1 MYKRENQIIFILIIL
16 ISVTIISI
24 KFCLKDSQP
33 FGVTILRVSSN
44 SMVPKFKK
52 GDFIV
57 IKKQEKYNVGDIIT
71 FEVIEENSKYYITHR
86 IVEKNENE
94 FITKGDANNK
104 NDNYKVYENAI
115 KGKVIFHGKND
126 IMVGEKL
133 RF

>member
-44 SMVPKFKK
+44 SLVPKFKK

-86 IVEKNENE
+86 IVEKNENK

-115 KGKVIFHGKND
+115 KGKVIFPW
-126 IMVGEKL
+126 
-133 RF
+133 

>member
-86 IVEKNENE
+86 IVEKNENG

-115 KGKVIFHGKND
+115 KGKVIFP
-126 IMVGEKL
+126 L
-133 RF
+133 

>member
-1 MYKRENQIIFILIIL
+1 MYKRKNQIIFILIIL

-115 KGKVIFHGKND
+115 KGKVIFPW
-126 IMVGEKL
+126 
-133 RF
+133 

>member
-86 IVEKNENE
+86 IVEKNENK

-115 KGKVIFHGKND
+115 KGKVIFPW
-126 IMVGEKL
+126 
-133 RF
+133 

>member
-44 SMVPKFKK
+44 RMVPKFKK

-115 KGKVIFHGKND
+115 KGKVIFPW
-126 IMVGEKL
+126 
-133 RF
+133 

>member
-86 IVEKNENE
+86 IVEKNENG

-115 KGKVIFHGKND
+115 KGKVIFPW
-126 IMVGEKL
+126 
-133 RF
+133 

>member
-104 NDNYKVYENAI
+104 NDDYKVYENVI
-115 KGKVIFHGKND
+115 KGKVIFPW
-126 IMVGEKL
+126 
-133 RF
+133 

>member
-1 MYKRENQIIFILIIL
+1 MNKRKGQIIFILIIL
-16 ISVTIISI
+16 LSILIISF

-86 IVEKNENE
+86 IVEKNENK

-115 KGKVIFHGKND
+115 KGKVIFPW
-126 IMVGEKL
+126 
-133 RF
+133 

>member
-1 MYKRENQIIFILIIL
+1 MYKRKNQIIFILIIL

-44 SMVPKFKK
+44 SLVPKFKK

-86 IVEKNENE
+86 IVEKN
-94 FITKGDANNK
+94 
-104 NDNYKVYENAI
+104 
-115 KGKVIFHGKND
+115 
-126 IMVGEKL
+126 
-133 RF
+133 

>member
-86 IVEKNENE
+86 IVGKNENE

-115 KGKVIFHGKND
+115 KGKVIFPW
-126 IMVGEKL
+126 
-133 RF
+133 

>member
-33 FGVTILRVSSN
+33 FWVTILRVSSN

-115 KGKVIFHGKND
+115 KGKVIFPW
-126 IMVGEKL
+126 
-133 RF
+133 

>member
-44 SMVPKFKK
+44 SLVPKFKK

-57 IKKQEKYNVGDIIT
+57 IRKQEKYNVGDIIT

-115 KGKVIFHGKND
+115 KGKVIFPW
-126 IMVGEKL
+126 
-133 RF
+133 

>member
-44 SMVPKFKK
+44 SMVQKFKK

-115 KGKVIFHGKND
+115 KGKVIFPW
-126 IMVGEKL
+126 
-133 RF
+133 

>member
-57 IKKQEKYNVGDIIT
+57 IRKQEKYNVGDIIT

-115 KGKVIFHGKND
+115 KGKVIFTW
-126 IMVGEKL
+126 
-133 RF
+133 

>member
-1 MYKRENQIIFILIIL
+1 MYKRKNQIIFILIIL

-104 NDNYKVYENAI
+104 NDNYKVYEDAI
-115 KGKVIFHGKND
+115 KGKVIFPW
-126 IMVGEKL
+126 
-133 RF
+133 

>member
-57 IKKQEKYNVGDIIT
+57 IKKQKKYNVGDIIT

-86 IVEKNENE
+86 IVEKNENK

-115 KGKVIFHGKND
+115 KGKVIFPW
-126 IMVGEKL
+126 
-133 RF
+133 

>member
-57 IKKQEKYNVGDIIT
+57 IKKQEKYIVGDIIT

-104 NDNYKVYENAI
+104 NDNYKVYENVI
-115 KGKVIFHGKND
+115 KGKVIFPW
-126 IMVGEKL
+126 
-133 RF
+133 

>member
-104 NDNYKVYENAI
+104 NDNYKVYENVI
-115 KGKVIFHGKND
+115 KGKVIFPW
-126 IMVGEKL
+126 
-133 RF
+133 

>member
-57 IKKQEKYNVGDIIT
+57 IKKQEKYDVGDIIT

-115 KGKVIFHGKND
+115 KGKVIFPW
-126 IMVGEKL
+126 
-133 RF
+133 

>member
-1 MYKRENQIIFILIIL
+1 MYKRGNQIIFILIIL

-115 KGKVIFHGKND
+115 KGKVIFPW
-126 IMVGEKL
+126 
-133 RF
+133 

>member
-52 GDFIV
+52 GDFIL

-115 KGKVIFHGKND
+115 KGKVIFPW
-126 IMVGEKL
+126 
-133 RF
+133 

>member
-1 MYKRENQIIFILIIL
+1 MYKRKNQIIFILIIL

-115 KGKVIFHGKND
+115 KGKVIFP
-126 IMVGEKL
+126 L
-133 RF
+133 

>member
-57 IKKQEKYNVGDIIT
+57 IRKQEKYNVGDIIT

-115 KGKVIFHGKND
+115 KGKVIFPW
-126 IMVGEKL
+126 
-133 RF
+133 

>member
-1 MYKRENQIIFILIIL
+1 MYKRKNQIIFILIIL

-24 KFCLKDSQP
+24 KFCLKDSRP

-44 SMVPKFKK
+44 SMVPKFQK

-71 FEVIEENSKYYITHR
+71 FVVIEENSKYYITHR

-115 KGKVIFHGKND
+115 KGKVIFPW
-126 IMVGEKL
+126 
-133 RF
+133 

>member
-57 IKKQEKYNVGDIIT
+57 IKKKEKYNVGDIIT

-115 KGKVIFHGKND
+115 KGKVIFPW
-126 IMVGEKL
+126 
-133 RF
+133 